1 MPTSPRHIPFV
12 GRVQEMAELK
22 VALDDALVGR
32 GGLVMLAGEPGIGKT
47 RLTEELMAI
56 AKDRGA
62 LVAPGACYEGGS
74 VPPYWP
80 WTQAIRSL
88 LIEPPEATLT
98 ALEARAAVIAEIVP
112 EIRETLPNQQPAPE
126 ADPAMARF
134 RLFESVTSFLNK
146 VAAAQPLLLVL
157 DDLHWADRSTL
168 DLLEFVAREISL
180 HPMLLVGGYRDM
192 ELARRHPL
200 TDSLAELARVRGFQR
215 ILLRG
220 LESTDVGRLVESAG
234 KLTPSPALV
243 EEIHSRT
250 EGNPFFVTEVT
261 RDLAREAAER
271 GEDFDALKF
280 RIPEGVRQS
289 IGTRL
294 NRLSEE
300 CNRVLR
306 TAAVIGREFD
316 FSVLAMTTDDLPE
329 SDLLDAV
336 EEALAAGAIRE
347 AFRAGERYEFTHA
360 LIQETLADELSATR
374 RTRLHARIV
383 DALEQSHEKGGEE
396 RISELAFHAAEAEL
410 VVGAEKV
417 AHYALMAGD
426 RAFSAYAWA
435 EAARHFET
443 AYGVAQGGVEDAQFA
458 AILSGL
464 GRVWCMLPPKAQDFQ
479 DGWDLISRAFS
490 LHLELGDT
498 ASAVAL
504 AQFPTQF
511 AGIRGTAVVIGRAL
525 ELVPPDSIDACRLL
539 TRHSIALTDDLGD
552 TAASRVAIERAVA
565 LAESLDDPVLKAR
578 TLVHRSIHAFSVAN
592 YREAAQIGSL
602 AVEAARAADDTY
614 TLVRIGP
621 FVARAMLALG
631 DRKVAEVLISES
643 LAACQRVH
651 DGHYE
656 RMNIFAR
663 AEALYTKGDFALV
676 SETVLEDSRGRHL
689 IEMIRS
695 ETGSE
700 TDDRADLIARL
711 QGAAQ
716 NPSSVG
722 PIAAASAAI
731 IGHNSR
737 DKEFLGLARSFA
749 ESGHP
754 IQSNVPSGRVARQ
767 VALGLV
773 AAVESDKKTAAQVY
787 PELRERTGSADPR
800 VFLPIDRI
808 LGLLARTLDRPTDAA
823 RHFEDALAF
832 CRKAEFRPQ
841 LGWTCHDYAEFLLDP
856 GEHANVEKAVSLIDE
871 GLEIARELGMVPLEG
886 RLTILQEMAA
896 SAAAPTPAY
905 PDGLTE
911 REVEVLRL
919 LAAGSTNQQ
928 IADVL
933 VIAPSTAAK
942 HVANILGKTG
952 SSNRAEAATYANQQG
967 LVETR

>member
-1 MPTSPRHIPFV
+1 MGDGRFRYDALHTPSGSQAQRMPTSPRHIPFV

-168 DLLEFVAREISL
+168 DLLEFVARDISL

-464 GRVWCMLPPKAQDFQ
+464 GRVWCMVPPNQPHSFQ

-511 AGIRGTAVVIGRAL
+511 ARIRGTAVVIGRAL

-578 TLVHRSIHAFSVAN
+578 TLVHRSMHAFTVAN

-614 TLVRIGP
+614 SLVRIGP

-643 LAACQRVH
+643 LAAAQRVH
-651 DGHYE
+651 DGQYE
-656 RMNIFAR
+656 RMNILAR

-676 SETVLEDSRGRHL
+676 SETVLEDSLVGHHL

-871 GLEIARELGMVPLEG
+871 GLEIAHELGMVPLEG

-896 SAAAPTPAY
+896 SAAAPTPA
-905 PDGLTE
+905 
-911 REVEVLRL
+911 
-919 LAAGSTNQQ
+919 
-928 IADVL
+928 
-933 VIAPSTAAK
+933 
-942 HVANILGKTG
+942 
-952 SSNRAEAATYANQQG
+952 
-967 LVETR
+967 